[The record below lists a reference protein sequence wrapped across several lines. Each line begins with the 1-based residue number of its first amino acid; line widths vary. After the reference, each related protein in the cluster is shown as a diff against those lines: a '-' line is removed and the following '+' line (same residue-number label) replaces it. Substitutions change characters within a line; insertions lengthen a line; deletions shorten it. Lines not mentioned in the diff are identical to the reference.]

1 VKVRVTLVA
10 GVSIFEV
17 VVNAADYESAKRA
30 AKAQNPDAR
39 VVMVQPY

>member
-1 VKVRVTLVA
+1 MKVRVTLVS

-17 VVNAADYESAKRA
+17 VVNASDYESAKRT

-39 VVMVQPY
+39 VVMVQPA